1 MFLFCLR
8 EELILLSNGSV
19 APFISLKIILAHST
33 RISRGS
39 LKLNPN
45 FSSNSSTSFNRSS
58 IESSCLGAE
67 DFFVLDVELT
77 KINGL
82 LRVLVRKLEEFSD
95 KNIEFSKLNKKI
107 QNYFENHYFVG
118 ELEKIK
124 EVYSEDP
131 LRVKHIRNSIIHSL
145 QDDKMIF
152 RIYDIA
158 KDLK

>member
-1 MFLFCLR
+1 MVVVDEYFHDLMKK
-8 EELILLSNGSV
+8 IL
-19 APFISLKIILAHST
+19 
-33 RISRGS
+33 
-39 LKLNPN
+39 
-45 FSSNSSTSFNRSS
+45 NSYDVIKN
-58 IESSCLGAE
+58 LGDSKE

-107 QNYFENHYFVG
+107 QNYFENHYFIG

-131 LRVKHIRNSIIHSL
+131 LRVKHIRNSIINSL

-152 RIYDIA
+152 KIYDIA

>member
-1 MFLFCLR
+1 MVVVDEYFHDLMKK
-8 EELILLSNGSV
+8 ILNSYD
-19 APFISLKIILAHST
+19 II
-33 RISRGS
+33 
-39 LKLNPN
+39 KN
-45 FSSNSSTSFNRSS
+45 
-58 IESSCLGAE
+58 LGDSKE

-82 LRVLVRKLEEFSD
+82 LRVLVRKSEEFSN
-95 KNIEFSKLNKKI
+95 KNTEFSKLQKKI
-107 QNYFENHYFVG
+107 QNYFDNHYFVG

-131 LRVKHIRNSIIHSL
+131 LRVKHIRNSIVNSL

-152 RIYDIA
+152 KIYDIA